1 MHPLESVGDEPHE
14 DAELEQEP
22 DHSEV
27 ERIWQGMEPLE
38 VRGCCIIARE
48 EGPDEA
54 ETSVSSRLT
63 LDVRVRVR
71 LQRAIEQ
78 MQKEITGQQSE
89 ITRLEGVIHDLKRDH
104 PHAAAP
110 PPPGTTL
117 RPICYAHGLY

>member
-1 MHPLESVGDEPHE
+1 MLLCAFLHVAVALCFLPPS
-14 DAELEQEP
+14 A
-22 DHSEV
+22 
-27 ERIWQGMEPLE
+27 
-38 VRGCCIIARE
+38 
-48 EGPDEA
+48 
-54 ETSVSSRLT
+54 SVSSRLT